1 MSLNIGIISSS
12 YKAAAPSA
20 NLLLDDYP
28 GAAAAYSLRKLRT
41 AYSGSAIRVRRSS
54 DNAEQNI
61 GFVNNILDT
70 TTLLTFCGS
79 GSGFVTIWYDQS
91 GNSNNLTQSSIPV
104 TPSIVLLGVLQTL
117 NGNPAVRIVPLN
129 FFNITSPIVSNT
141 NISIFMTGKADSLS
155 LNGLILGAISG
166 PAPQYGYI
174 SAVPNYFYQGQ
185 LNGAANGLTASGY
198 GTANYVI
205 HNIVVNSTN
214 YYPYQNNTLFSF
226 TKSGY
231 SPSTNNF
238 STVGRY
244 ATFYSNAN
252 YSELIFYKSDQLS
265 NRTAIVNNTNTFYTI
280 F

>member
-1 MSLNIGIISSS
+1 MSLNIGIIESSRRS
-12 YKAAAPSA
+12 AAPSGT
-20 NLLLDDYP
+20 LLLDDYP

-70 TTLLTFCGS
+70 ITLLTFCGS

-91 GNSNNLTQSSIPV
+91 GNSNNLTQTSIPV

-117 NGNPAVRIVPLN
+117 NGKPAVRIVPLN

-141 NISIFMTGKADSLS
+141 NISIFMTGKADSTS
-155 LNGLILGAISG
+155 LNGCILGAISG
-166 PAPQYGYI
+166 PAPFYGLL
-174 SAVPNYFYQGQ
+174 SAAPNYFFQGE
-185 LNGAANGLTASGY
+185 LNGSDNGLTATGY
-198 GTANYVI
+198 GTSNYVI

-214 YYPYQNNTLFSF
+214 YYPYQNNTLFGF
-226 TKSGY
+226 TTSGY
-231 SPSTNNF
+231 SGVNTFNV
-238 STVGRY
+238 VGRY
-244 ATFYSNAN
+244 ASFYSNAN